1 MVWLK
6 NAHTL
11 FPTLIAYNEISSDL
25 PVSYSNLCVWSA
37 GFFGGCQME
46 MEMEDLATHC
56 EIQVS
61 HVPGVT
67 ETYS

>member
-1 MVWLK
+1 
-6 NAHTL
+6 
-11 FPTLIAYNEISSDL
+11 
-25 PVSYSNLCVWSA
+25 
-37 GFFGGCQME
+37 ME

-56 EIQVS
+56 KIQVS